1 MELKELVHRSPA
13 WASGEDDKDGMV
25 LSCRVRLA
33 RNLTGATFQTKA
45 SEGDR
50 EAVVGR
56 VLEAAKNSRPLAQ
69 ASYFPMNA
77 LDVDERRLLVERHLV
92 SPALA
97 NAEGLRGV
105 LFDADEILSV
115 MINEEDHLR
124 LQAIL
129 PGLNV
134 ERAWKKADALDDE
147 FGSVLDYARCER
159 WGFQTSCPTNAGT
172 GLRASVLMH
181 LPALVL
187 AEDMER
193 VVRGL
198 GQMSFAVRG
207 VYGEGTNALGNLFQ
221 ISNQATMGRPEGE
234 IVAGL
239 QQLVLQ
245 LVDHERE
252 AQETLLGEARHQV
265 KDKVWRA
272 FGLLSHAHILSSQ
285 EFMNLLSAV
294 RLGLSLGLFDR
305 VPAGFLNRLM
315 ILTQPAHLQAGAG
328 RPLKAGDRDV
338 CRAELVRR
346 LLGREQGGTP

>member
-1 MELKELVHRSPA
+1 MEMKELLHRTPA
-13 WASGEDDKDGMV
+13 WASGEDDEGGVV

-33 RNLTGATFQTKA
+33 RTLDGVRFENKA
-45 SEGDR
+45 SEEDR
-50 EAVVGR
+50 ETIIAQ
-56 VLEAAKNSRPLAQ
+56 VLQAAKESEPLGKS
-69 ASYFPMNA
+69 SYFPMNA
-77 LDVDERRLLVERHLV
+77 LDDDERRLLVERHLV

-97 NAEGLRGV
+97 NGEGTRGV
-105 LFDADEILSV
+105 LFDEEEVLSV

-129 PGLNV
+129 PGLNI
-134 ERAWKKADALDDE
+134 ESAWQKVDALDDE
-147 FGSVLDYARCER
+147 FAGSLDYACSDR
-159 WGFQTSCPTNAGT
+159 WGFHTSCPTNAGT

-187 AEDMER
+187 AEDMDR

-221 ISNQATMGRPEGE
+221 ISNQATMGRGEAE
-234 IVAGL
+234 IVADL
-239 QQLVLQ
+239 QRLARQLVGY
-245 LVDHERE
+245 ERE
-252 AQETLLGEARHQV
+252 AQQTLLSEARHQV
-265 KDKVWRA
+265 RDKVWRA
-272 FGLLSHAHILSSQ
+272 YGLLSHSHILSSQ

-294 RLGLSLGLFDR
+294 RLGLSLGLIDR
-305 VPAGFLNRLM
+305 VPAAFLNRLM

-328 RPLKAGDRDV
+328 RLLKAGDRDV

-346 LLGREQGGTP
+346 LLAREGGGTP